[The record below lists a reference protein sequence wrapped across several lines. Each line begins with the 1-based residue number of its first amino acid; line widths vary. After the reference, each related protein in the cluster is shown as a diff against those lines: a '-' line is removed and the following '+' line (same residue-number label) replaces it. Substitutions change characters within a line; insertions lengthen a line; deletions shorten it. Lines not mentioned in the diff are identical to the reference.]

1 MIRLLLLF
9 AAVFS
14 LLLTPEA
21 LTLDSFAR
29 ARNRTI
35 LDTQLEGLIETSVEW
50 LGVKAV
56 HLDYPALSQY
66 ANQLQ
71 LVLRPSCKQCIDY
84 FEAVSVVR
92 SLGKSVKQILN
103 DDHDEVLYPALRR
116 SYLAAVWILQRSRLF
131 AWQATQLNSNVL
143 STLFR

>member
-1 MIRLLLLF
+1 MIGFLLQF
-9 AAVFS
+9 AAII
-14 LLLTPEA
+14 LLVRTPEA
-21 LTLDSFAR
+21 LTFDTFAH
-29 ARNRTI
+29 AHNRTV

-50 LGVKAV
+50 LEVRAV
-56 HLDYPALSQY
+56 QLDYPALSQY

-71 LVLRPSCKQCIDY
+71 RVLRPSCKQCTDY

-92 SLGKSVKQILN
+92 SLGKAVKQILT
-103 DDHDEVLYPALRR
+103 DDKDKVLYPALRR

-131 AWQATQLNSNVL
+131 AWQATQLNSDVL

>member
-1 MIRLLLLF
+1 MIRVLLLL
-9 AAVFS
+9 AALVSF
-14 LLLTPEA
+14 LRTPEA
-21 LTLDSFAR
+21 LTFDSFAH

-50 LGVKAV
+50 LEVKAV

-66 ANQLQ
+66 TNQLQ
-71 LVLRPSCKQCIDY
+71 RVLRPSCKQCIDY
-84 FEAVSVVR
+84 FEAVAVVR

-103 DDHDEVLYPALRR
+103 DDKDEVLYPALRR